1 MLFFIYYCLYHSYIN
16 SIFCSYTIANSSSN
30 ITPSKKSIYS
40 PPFWGG
46 AGGEAVEAVGAVEAV
61 VLQTLVSLTCDNVE
75 LLLASKVDELN
86 SVATYTDGEV
96 SILWLLWMFHSVLE
110 LVYAKYV
117 DIQVVSTL

>member
-1 MLFFIYYCLYHSYIN
+1 MSNATCSFFILY
-16 SIFCSYTIANSSSN
+16 NSSISLNTELRILESTYSFPN
-30 ITPSKKSIYS
+30 ISAQKSIYS

-46 AGGEAVEAVGAVEAV
+46 AGGEAVEAVEAV
-61 VLQTLVSLTCDNVE
+61 ILQTLVSLTCDNVE

>member
-1 MLFFIYYCLYHSYIN
+1 M
-16 SIFCSYTIANSSSN
+16 
-30 ITPSKKSIYS
+30 
-40 PPFWGG
+40 
-46 AGGEAVEAVGAVEAV
+46 
-61 VLQTLVSLTCDNVE
+61 SLTCDNVE

-96 SILWLLWMFHSVLE
+96 SILWLLRMFHSVLE